1 MKTKLPFKGHR
12 KESGQALFL
21 YLQGTQTSF
30 LPFAEVALGCTSINP
45 YSKGNKT
52 LLGLFS
58 KDVYC
63 TCP

>member
-1 MKTKLPFKGHR
+1 MKLPFKGPR
-12 KESGQALFL
+12 KELGQVFFL
-21 YLQGTQTSF
+21 YLQGTQTTF

-58 KDVYC
+58 KDAYC
-63 TCP
+63 TSP